1 MNPYELWVSR
11 PELMRLSG
19 FTLPMASIP
28 ADQRARLGPVAVRDR
43 LTVQP
48 RSTDQIRTLERH
60 GLLDLFI
67 PKQRTRTAPVGQ
79 AIIIWRR
86 PARRRGDSALYSL
99 LDVATARLVGWMLRD
114 GLSYSVVRDA
124 LRGAASARA
133 TLWWALEHL
142 PGAMLMVSERAALVL
157 GPDQLRELDAAAPSV
172 PLKPRKLFP
181 LAWLGLERDVLPRIQ
196 KMRTDKPDVI
206 RWRQEW
212 PAAVL
217 QKERAAAERIM

>member
-1 MNPYELWVSR
+1 MNPYELWVTR

-67 PKQRTRTAPVGQ
+67 PKRRSRTQPVGEVL
-79 AIIIWRR
+79 IIWHR
-86 PARRRGDSALYSL
+86 PKRKRGDSALYSL
-99 LDVATARLVGWMLRD
+99 LDVVTARLVGWMLKT
-114 GLSYSVVRDA
+114 GLPYSTVRDA
-124 LRGAASARA
+124 LRGQGSARA
-133 TLWWALEHL
+133 TLLYALDHV
-142 PGAMLMVSERAALVL
+142 PGAMLTVNETSALVL
-157 GPDQLRELDAAAPSV
+157 GKDQLRQLDAIGTP
-172 PLKPRKLFP
+172 KPRQLFP

-196 KMRTDKPDVI
+196 KMRTDKPDVM

-217 QKERAAAERIM
+217 QKERAAAERIV